1 MQEQIQTY
9 ILSIAPTAGK
19 IALIFIAYYIAKKL
33 WSRLV
38 LEYTK
43 RWDSNNNAIATIA
56 IKGGDMTLLILA
68 VVTALGTMG
77 INMSALIAGL
87 GLGGFA
93 LGYALKDSVSNL
105 LSGILIMVYKPFNN
119 GDTIEVA
126 KFKGKVIEIDL
137 RYTKL
142 EDDETIF
149 LVPNKKMFSD
159 PIAISKS

>member
-1 MQEQIQTY
+1 MPEQLQTY
-9 ILSIAPTAGK
+9 ILSFAPMAGK

-38 LEYTK
+38 IEYTK
-43 RWDSNNNAIATIA
+43 RWSSNENAIASIA
-56 IKGGDMTLLILA
+56 IKAGDMTLLIFA
-68 VVTALGTMG
+68 IITALGTMG

-105 LSGILIMVYKPFNN
+105 LSGILIMVYKPFKN
-119 GDTIEVA
+119 GDIIEVA

-159 PIAISKS
+159 PVAISKS

>member
-1 MQEQIQTY
+1 MQEHIQAY

-19 IALIFIAYYIAKKL
+19 IALISIAYYIAKKL

-56 IKGGDMTLLILA
+56 IRGGDMTLLIFA
-68 VVTALGTMG
+68 IVTALGTMG

-105 LSGILIMVYKPFNN
+105 LSGILIMVYKPFKS
-119 GDTIEVA
+119 GDIIEVA

-142 EDDETIF
+142 EDEDTIF

-159 PIAISKS
+159 PIAISKT